1 MVSRICILVFKL
13 DLCGNIAWIDG
24 SSFSSISIKLG
35 FLREFLL
42 SRWASILLGLWGI
55 LNDSHSDSLSVV
67 SLGFFL
73 SSLDSSGLS
82 LFLELGLS
90 DLLLLHLVD
99 GLDQNGF
106 VLVHVTL
113 GAEIEMMV
121 DVLGDLLGFSVLLEK
136 SSEDSL
142 SSHPENLRRHS
153 GVGGTLSL
161 TETVVSS

>member
-1 MVSRICILVFKL
+1 M
-13 DLCGNIAWIDG
+13 
-24 SSFSSISIKLG
+24 
-35 FLREFLL
+35 
-42 SRWASILLGLWGI
+42 
-55 LNDSHSDSLSVV
+55 V
-67 SLGFFL
+67 SLGLLL
-73 SSLDSSGLS
+73 SSLDSSGFS

-90 DLLLLHLVD
+90 DFLLLHLVD

-106 VLVHVTL
+106 VLELVTL

-121 DVLGDLLGFSVLLEK
+121 DILGDLLGLSVLLEK

-153 GVGGTLSL
+153 CVSGTLSL